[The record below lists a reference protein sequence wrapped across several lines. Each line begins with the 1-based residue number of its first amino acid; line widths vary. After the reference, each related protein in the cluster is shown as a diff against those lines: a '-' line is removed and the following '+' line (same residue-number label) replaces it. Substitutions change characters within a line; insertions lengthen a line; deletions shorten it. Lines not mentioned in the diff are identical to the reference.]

1 MSSGD
6 MDIAVISLAD
16 ADARRASVSAQ
27 MAAAGLAFRFSEA
40 VSTVEEAETLAGQC
54 DGERFLL
61 NTGRWP
67 VPAELGCYA
76 SHLALW
82 RECAEAGR
90 PILVME
96 DDFRLRPVFTKA
108 VDTVSRLVRDAGF
121 VRLQAESRAVR
132 RPVRAV
138 GPFTLVHYRKMT
150 QGAMCYAIGPRVA
163 EAFLRAS
170 RGVAAPVDVFIK
182 RYWDHGQ
189 RLFGLLPYA
198 VETADVAWPSQI
210 GDRRK
215 AGKGIRRR
223 LRRSLHMADGWFRR
237 HHFNVRDRTHPL
249 IGVDGL
255 RRRASQ
261 VPEGR

>member
-1 MSSGD
+1 

-27 MAAAGLAFRFSEA
+27 MAGAGLAFRFSDA
-40 VSTVEEAETLAGQC
+40 VSTVEGAEALAGPC
-54 DGERFLL
+54 DPERFLL

-67 VPAELGCYA
+67 VPAEMACYA

-90 PILVME
+90 PLLVME
-96 DDFRLRPVFTKA
+96 DDFRLRPAFTQA
-108 VDTVSRLVRDAGF
+108 VDTAARLVRDAGF

-132 RPVRAV
+132 QPVRAV
-138 GPFTLVHYRKMT
+138 GPFTLVRYRKMT

-170 RGVAAPVDVFIK
+170 PGVAAPVDVFIK
-182 RYWDHGQ
+182 RYWEHGQ

-215 AGKGIRRR
+215 AGKCIRRR
-223 LRRSLHMADGWFRR
+223 LRRSLHMADGWLRR
-237 HHFNVRDRTHPL
+237 HQFNLRDRTRPVV
-249 IGVDGL
+249 GVDDL
-255 RRRASQ
+255 CRPAPQVSERR
-261 VPEGR
+261 